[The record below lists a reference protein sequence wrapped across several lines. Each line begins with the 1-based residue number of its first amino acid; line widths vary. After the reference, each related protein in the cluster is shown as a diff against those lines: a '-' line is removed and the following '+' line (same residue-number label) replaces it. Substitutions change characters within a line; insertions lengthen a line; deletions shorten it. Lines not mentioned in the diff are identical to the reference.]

1 MTSTPLYIE
10 LQTTDKVKCILT
22 DVCHEKDSK
31 KEAKLKKRHIS
42 NIISDF
48 TKRFSVS
55 YSICSPRAYIYSL
68 TCVGFLFL

>member
-42 NIISDF
+42 NTISDF
-48 TKRFSVS
+48 IKVS
-55 YSICSPRAYIYSL
+55 L
-68 TCVGFLFL
+68 